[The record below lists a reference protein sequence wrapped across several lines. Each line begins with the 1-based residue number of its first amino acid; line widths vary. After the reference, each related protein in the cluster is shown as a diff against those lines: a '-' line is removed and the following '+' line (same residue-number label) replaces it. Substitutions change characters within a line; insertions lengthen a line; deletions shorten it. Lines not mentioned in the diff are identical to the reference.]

1 MSAGF
6 ESITCRELVELVS
19 DYIDDALSP
28 YDQERFEA
36 HLEECEPCVTYIEQ
50 VRRTI
55 EATGQVTEESLQPP
69 AREAMLKTFRTWKRD
84 RAG

>member
-19 DYIDDALSP
+19 DYIDGVLSP
-28 YDQERFEA
+28 YDRERFEA
-36 HLEECEPCVTYIEQ
+36 HLEVCEPCVTYIEQ

-55 EATGQVTEESLQPP
+55 EATGRVTEESLESP
-69 AREAMLKTFRTWKRD
+69 AREAMLETFRTWKREQS
-84 RAG
+84 A